1 MRRIVK
7 KTKIG
12 DVAKVQI
19 DENLKRIF
27 EEDAEQD
34 LPDELM
40 SLLDKL
46 DDVEVPAS
54 FARTRTD
61 SESDA

>member
-1 MRRIVK
+1 MK
-7 KTKIG
+7 KTKVG

-27 EEDAEQD
+27 EEDAEHD

-40 SLLDKL
+40 KLLDKL
-46 DDVEVPAS
+46 DDIEVPAS
-54 FARTRTD
+54 FTQR
-61 SESDA
+61 SSDPEGGK